1 MRILILALCVL
12 TAGLVA
18 APGRRQAAR
27 PDPRFEQLATL
38 VTQKMAEY
46 HIPGVAL
53 GVMRDGQATTR
64 GFGVTNVDD
73 PQPVTP
79 DTVFALASIS
89 KTVTATAIMKLAA
102 QGKVDLRAPVRTY
115 LPDFR
120 VADEAASRDVTI
132 LDLLTH
138 TAGWEGQ
145 LTVPD
150 HGTNTLADFVASM
163 KDLPQLAPP
172 GRVWSYNNAGF
183 SVAGRVIEVVTGR
196 SFQEAVRALVFQ
208 PAQLASAT
216 TILGEVTTH
225 RFAVGHRD
233 RGGRTEVVRPFI
245 LSANP
250 PAGGVAMNIVDLL
263 GYAKFHLGDPALE
276 VMRTPQVRKNAT
288 DDDMGI
294 GWQLRTVGGVR
305 TAAHGGTASGGLCLL
320 LELVPERH
328 LAFAI
333 LTNHTSGWRLIQ
345 DVERSL
351 LQSYEQVV
359 LAPNQAIAHRG
370 VDETMA
376 HATAL
381 AVQPAAAEYV
391 GTYARTPVGNITVR
405 TEAGTMFVGG
415 AGGGAGTA
423 ILFYAPDRAFMID
436 GTSAGL
442 PVEFIREPDGQVRW
456 IRVDGRIGRR

>member
-1 MRILILALCVL
+1 M
-12 TAGLVA
+12 T
-18 APGRRQAAR
+18 
-27 PDPRFEQLATL
+27 
-38 VTQKMAEY
+38 EY

-53 GVMRDGQATTR
+53 GVMRDGQLTTR

-132 LDLLTH
+132 LNLLTH

-150 HGTNTLADFVASM
+150 HGVNTLADFVASM

-183 SVAGRVIEVVTGR
+183 SVAGRVIEVVSGR

-208 PAQLASAT
+208 PAQLTSAT

-233 RGGRTEVVRPFI
+233 RNGRTEVVRPFI

-250 PAGGVAMNIVDLL
+250 PAGGVAMSIVDLL

-276 VMRTPQVRKNAT
+276 VMRTPQLRKNAT

-294 GWQLRTVGGVR
+294 GWQLRTIGDVR
-305 TAAHGGTASGGLCLL
+305 TASHGGTASGGLCLL

-351 LQSYEQVV
+351 LASYERLV

-376 HATAL
+376 HATPL
-381 AVQPAAAEYV
+381 AVQPAAAEYI
-391 GTYARTPVGNITVR
+391 GTYARTPLGNITVR
-405 TEAGTMFVGG
+405 AEAGSVLVSG

-423 ILFYAPDRAFMID
+423 ILFYAPDRAFMLE
-436 GTSAGL
+436 GTSPGL
-442 PVEFIREPDGQVRW
+442 PVEFIRDEAGRIGW
-456 IRVDGRIGRR
+456 IRLDGRIGRKQ